1 LYEWLAM
8 GFFGLVQKIGRRPW
22 FGKLRTVI
30 LPIDKTISK
39 LTGGRV
45 VAAGLLPALTLTT
58 VGRKTGKERS
68 QPLAYIPDED
78 RIILIGSN
86 WGQPH
91 HPGWS
96 ANLIANPRARVR
108 IKGREMAVTAR
119 LTDGEERERC
129 WGLALRVWPG
139 YATYQRTAGDRKIR
153 VFVLQ
158 RASE

>member
-1 LYEWLAM
+1 MMAM
-8 GFFGLVQKIGRRPW
+8 PLFGLVQRIGRQPW

-30 LPIDKTISK
+30 VPIDKTISK
-39 LTGGRV
+39 LTGGRI

-58 VGRKTGKERS
+58 VGRKSGKEYS
-68 QPLAYIPDED
+68 QPLAYVPDGDE
-78 RIILIGSN
+78 IILIGSN

-108 IKGREMAVTAR
+108 IKGKEMPVTAR
-119 LTDGEERERC
+119 LTQGTERERC
-129 WGLALRVWPG
+129 WDLALGMWPG
-139 YATYQRTAGDRKIR
+139 YATYQKTAGDRKIR
-153 VFVLQ
+153 VFLLQ

>member
-1 LYEWLAM
+1 M
-8 GFFGLVQKIGRRPW
+8 VFFGLVQKIGRQPW

-30 LPIDKTISK
+30 LPVDRMISK

-68 QPLAYIPDED
+68 QPLAYIPDGD
-78 RIILIGSN
+78 RIILVASN
-86 WGQPH
+86 WGQAH

-108 IKGREMAVTAR
+108 IKGKEMAVTAQ
-119 LTDGEERERC
+119 LTAGAERERC
-129 WGLALRVWPG
+129 WDLALRVWPG
-139 YATYQRTAGDRKIR
+139 YATYQKTAGDRKIR
-153 VFVLQ
+153 VFMLTPVPESG
-158 RASE
+158 R

>member
-1 LYEWLAM
+1 M
-8 GFFGLVQKIGRRPW
+8 FKVVQRIGRQRW
-22 FGKLRTVI
+22 FGKLGKVI
-30 LPIDKTISK
+30 LPVDRAITR

-68 QPLAYIPDED
+68 QPLAYVLDGD
-78 RIILIGSN
+78 DIILVASN
-86 WGQPH
+86 WGQAH
-91 HPGWS
+91 HPAWS

-108 IKGREMAVTAR
+108 IKGKEMPVTAR
-119 LTDGEERERC
+119 LTQGAERERC
-129 WGLALRVWPG
+129 WRLALRMWPG
-139 YATYQRTAGDRKIR
+139 YETYQRTAGDRKIR

>member
-1 LYEWLAM
+1 M
-8 GFFGLVQKIGRRPW
+8 PFFGLVQKIGRQPW

-30 LPIDKTISK
+30 LPVDKAISK

-58 VGRKTGKERS
+58 VGRKTGQERS
-68 QPLAYIPDED
+68 QPLAYIPDGDE
-78 RIILIGSN
+78 IILVASN
-86 WGQPH
+86 WGQAN

-108 IKGREMAVTAR
+108 IKGKEMAVTAH
-119 LTDGEERERC
+119 LTKGDERKRC
-129 WGLALRVWPG
+129 WGLALQVWPG

-153 VFVLQ
+153 VFKLTRVPE
-158 RASE
+158 S

>member
-1 LYEWLAM
+1 MLAM
-8 GFFGLVQKIGRRPW
+8 PVFGIVQRIGRQPW

-30 LPIDKTISK
+30 VPMDKVIGK

-58 VGRKTGKERS
+58 VGRKTGQERR
-68 QPLAYIPDED
+68 QPLAYVPDGD
-78 RIILIGSN
+78 DIILVASN
-86 WGQPH
+86 WGQAH

-108 IKGREMAVTAR
+108 IKGKEQAVVAR
-119 LTDGEERERC
+119 LTLGAERKRC
-129 WGLALRVWPG
+129 WALALQMWPG

-153 VFVLQ
+153 VFRLERVKD
-158 RASE
+158 A